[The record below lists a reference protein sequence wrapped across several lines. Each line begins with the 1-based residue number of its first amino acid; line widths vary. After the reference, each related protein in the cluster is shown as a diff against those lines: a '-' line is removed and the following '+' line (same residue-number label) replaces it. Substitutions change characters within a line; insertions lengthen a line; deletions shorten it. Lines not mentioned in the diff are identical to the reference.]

1 MSEKTFRDQL
11 HHMADRMADYFENVD
26 QYPVKAQ
33 VEPGQIRDL
42 LDTNPPAEAES
53 LDRILQDFDQ
63 NILQGITHWQHP
75 RFYGYFP
82 ANVSEPSVLA
92 EMLTSVI
99 GAQCMSWV
107 TSPAAAELEE
117 QMMKWLIEL
126 LDLPKQWQGCIQS
139 TASEATLVSL
149 LTAREQFT
157 KWKINEQGFSG
168 DEQFVVYASEQV
180 HSSIDKAI
188 RISGLGQQNLRKIP
202 VDESYALD
210 PQALEAAIRQ
220 DQQDGKTPLAVISV
234 LGTTATTAIDPI
246 PQISDIAR
254 KYNLWHHVD
263 AAYAGTAMILPEY
276 RHWNEGL
283 ESVDSFVFNP
293 HKWMGV
299 QFDCSAYFVKDAEAL
314 KRTFSINPSYLQTG
328 LDEQV
333 TNFRDWGI
341 PLGRRFRALKLWF
354 VLRMYGREGLQQM
367 IRRHISL
374 GQKLAGWIDEHP
386 GFELM
391 APVPLNLVCFRCH
404 PSGVDD
410 QSKLN
415 DLNRWLMEQL
425 NDSGKMFLTHAELEG
440 AFVIRWVTGQTK
452 VTEQDISESWQLV
465 KETAETLR

>member
-1 MSEKTFRDQL
+1 
-11 HHMADRMADYFENVD
+11 MADRMADYFEQVE
-26 QYPVKAQ
+26 QFPVKAQ
-33 VEPGQIRDL
+33 VEPGDILNQL
-42 LDTNPPAEAES
+42 PEAPPDSAES
-53 LDRILQDFDQ
+53 LDQVLLDVDHVIMP
-63 NILQGITHWQHP
+63 GITHWQHP

-82 ANVSEPSVLA
+82 ANVSEPSLLA
-92 EMLTSVI
+92 EMLTSAI

-107 TSPAAAELEE
+107 TSPAAAEMEE
-117 QMMKWLIEL
+117 KMMQWLIGL
-126 LDLPKQWQGCIQS
+126 LDLPKNWQGCIQS

-149 LTAREQFT
+149 ITAREQYT
-157 KWKINEQGFSG
+157 DWKINESGFSG

-180 HSSIDKAI
+180 HSSIDKAM
-188 RISGLGQQNLRKIP
+188 RIAGLGQQNLRKVP
-202 VDESYALD
+202 VDETYALNPD
-210 PQALEAAIRQ
+210 ALENAIRR
-220 DQQDGKTPLAVISV
+220 DQQDGKIPLAVISV
-234 LGTTATTAIDPI
+234 LGTTATTAIDPV
-246 PQISDIAR
+246 PEISEIAQTY
-254 KYNLWHHVD
+254 KLWHHVD

-299 QFDCSAYFVKDAEAL
+299 QFDCSAYFVRDAEAL
-314 KRTFSINPSYLQTG
+314 KRTFSINPAYLQTG
-328 LDEQV
+328 MDDRV
-333 TNFRDWGI
+333 NNYRDWGI

-367 IRRHISL
+367 IRRHIEL
-374 GQKLAGWIDEHP
+374 GQKLAGRVDEHP
-386 GFELM
+386 DFELM
-391 APVPLNLVCFRCH
+391 APVPLNLVCFRYR

-415 DLNRWLMEQL
+415 ELNHRLMEQL

-440 AFVIRWVTGQTK
+440 AFVIRWVTGQMK